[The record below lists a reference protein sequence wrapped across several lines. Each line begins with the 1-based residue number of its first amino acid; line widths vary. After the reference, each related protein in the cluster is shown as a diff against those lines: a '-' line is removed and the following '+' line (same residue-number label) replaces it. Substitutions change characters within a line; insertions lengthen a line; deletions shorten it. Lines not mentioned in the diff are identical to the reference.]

1 MIMNKDIKIIAFDAD
16 DTLWDCQGHF
26 ERVMQ
31 QLYDELLPWTVTREE
46 AARQLF
52 ATERKNMPL
61 LGFGTKAFTLSMI
74 ETALRA
80 SHYEMPAAKVSEIQ
94 QLCYTLNEFPCTPL
108 PEVKETLE
116 ELRHYV
122 DSQRQSADDAQASGY
137 GPHAPAHLSPLTI
150 PEQSSPTRSLSHLSP
165 QKLVCFT
172 KGELLDQEHK
182 LERSGLKDYFDDV
195 VITSDKTQ
203 REFRDLCDRY
213 AIAPRELLM
222 VGNSLKSDIAP
233 ALAIGAWGVY
243 IPFHVTW
250 ELEHTEHFDHER
262 MVQISHFGQLL
273 DIICR

>member
-1 MIMNKDIKIIAFDAD
+1 MMNKNIKIIAFDAD

-31 QLYDELLPWTVTREE
+31 QLYDELLPWTITREE

-80 SHYEMPAAKVSEIQ
+80 SRYEMTAAKVSEIQ

-108 PEVKETLE
+108 PEVRETLE

-122 DSQRQSADDAQASGY
+122 DSHRQSADVTQ
-137 GPHAPAHLSPLTI
+137 APANLSPLT
-150 PEQSSPTRSLSHLSP
+150 SHFSP

-213 AIAPRELLM
+213 AIAPGELLM

-250 ELEHTEHFDHER
+250 ELEHTQHFDHER

>member
-108 PEVKETLE
+108 PEVKETIE

-122 DSQRQSADDAQASGY
+122 DSQC
-137 GPHAPAHLSPLTI
+137 APAHLSPLT
-150 PEQSSPTRSLSHLSP
+150 SHLSP